1 MTTTTP
7 RVRFAP
13 SPTGLLHVG
22 NARTAL
28 YNWLFARRHGGQFIL
43 RIEDTD
49 LERSE
54 ARYEAQLIE
63 DLRWLGLDWDE
74 GPAGPCPTGGPSG
87 AEEGGL
93 HEKVGE
99 KCEFCYRSGE
109 KGDFGPYRQSER
121 LEIYAVQ
128 TERLLAEG
136 KAYRCF
142 CTPEELEA
150 ERKLAVAEHRP
161 QIYSGRCRNLTPA
174 EIEKNLAAGKPFAV
188 RLKIGTEPLRFHD
201 LVRGE
206 VEFAAESVSDP
217 ILVRSVMGGAGG
229 LSVSGVG
236 SGFGGVPVYNYV
248 VTVDDAL
255 MQITHV
261 IRGDDHISNTPKQV
275 AIYQAFGWPVPEFAH
290 LSTILGADRERLS
303 KRHGATSIA
312 TFRQMGYLPEAL
324 VNYLALL
331 GWGAEDGKTETF
343 TLEELTQAFSLERV
357 TPSPAIFDFDKLNW
371 LNRHYLK
378 LAAPERLAELA
389 WDYFDVKGMG
399 FSPHVNSANQTG
411 ALAPEGDL
419 PEKSQQISPFSAIPE
434 PLQAWFAR
442 LLALLL
448 PAVDHLDQLPSK
460 AAPVFGLDPVA
471 ARADAENATI
481 LAADSARTVL
491 NELASRVRAHTGPV
505 TPEAFKAWMNQIKAA
520 TGVKGKEL
528 FHPVRIA
535 LTGAHSGPEF
545 DKLIPLIEEGAELSR
560 GWPQAI
566 PSIRDRVE
574 SFIGA

>member
-1 MTTTTP
+1 
-7 RVRFAP
+7 
-13 SPTGLLHVG
+13 VG
-22 NARTAL
+22 
-28 YNWLFARRHGGQFIL
+28 GKFIL

-54 ARYEAQLIE
+54 ACYETQLIE
-63 DLRWLGLDWDE
+63 DLHWLGLDWDE
-74 GPAGPCPTGGPSG
+74 GPAGPGRTGGPFG
-87 AEEGGL
+87 AEEVYP
-93 HEKVGE
+93 HEKGGE
-99 KCEFCYRSGE
+99 KGECGEKAGDKGEFVQKGSE

-121 LEIYAVQ
+121 LEIYAAH
-128 TERLLAEG
+128 TEHLLAEG

-142 CTPEELEA
+142 CIPEELEA

-161 QIYSGRCRNLTPA
+161 QVYSGRCRNLTP
-174 EIEKNLAAGKPFAV
+174 EQVEKNLAAGKPFAV
-188 RLKIGTEPLRFHD
+188 RLRIEDHPLCFHD

-217 ILVRSVMGGAGG
+217 ILVRSAMGGASG
-229 LSVSGVG
+229 LSVSGFGSG
-236 SGFGGVPVYNYV
+236 SGFSSGLGAGASGVPVYNYV

-378 LAAPERLAELA
+378 LAAPERLAVLA
-389 WDYFDVKGMG
+389 WGYFDVKGMG
-399 FSPHVNSANQTG
+399 FSPYVNSANQTG

-419 PEKSQQISPFSAIPE
+419 PEKSQEIPPFSAIPE

-442 LLALLL
+442 LLVLLV

-460 AAPVFGLDPVA
+460 AAPIFGFDPA
-471 ARADAENATI
+471 TARADAENAAI

-491 NELASRVRAHTGPV
+491 NELANRVRAHTGPV
-505 TPEAFKAWMNQIKAA
+505 TPEVFKAWMNQIKVA
-520 TGVKGKEL
+520 TGIKGKEL

-545 DKLIPLIEEGAELSR
+545 DKLIPLIEDGAELSR
-560 GWPQAI
+560 SWAQAI
-566 PSIRDRVE
+566 TSIRNRIE

>member
-1 MTTTTP
+1 
-7 RVRFAP
+7 
-13 SPTGLLHVG
+13 VG

-54 ARYEAQLIE
+54 TRYEAQLIE

-74 GPAGPCPTGGPSG
+74 GPAGPGRTGGPSG
-87 AEEGGL
+87 TEEGEAL
-93 HEKVGE
+93 EKG
-99 KCEFCYRSGE
+99 GE
-109 KGDFGPYRQSER
+109 KGEFGPYRQSER
-121 LEIYAVQ
+121 LEIYAAH

-150 ERKLAVAEHRP
+150 ERKLATAEHRP

-188 RLKIGTEPLRFHD
+188 RLRIEDHPLRFHD

-206 VEFAAESVSDP
+206 VEFTAESVSDP
-217 ILVRSVMGGAGG
+217 ILVRSALGGAGG
-229 LSVSGVG
+229 LSVSG

-378 LAAPERLAELA
+378 LASPERLATLA
-389 WDYFDVKGMG
+389 WGYFNVKGMG
-399 FSPHVNSANQTG
+399 FSPYVNPANQTE

-419 PEKSQQISPFSAIPE
+419 PEKFQQFPPFSEIPE

-442 LLALLL
+442 LLALLV
-448 PAVDHLDQLPSK
+448 PAVDRLDQLPSQ
-460 AAPVFGLDPVA
+460 AVPVFGFDPAA
-471 ARADAENATI
+471 ARADIENAAV
-481 LAADSARTVL
+481 LAADSACTVL
-491 NELASRVRAHTGPV
+491 TELASRVRAHAGPV
-505 TPEAFKAWMNQIKAA
+505 TPEVFKAWMNQIKAA

-528 FHPVRIA
+528 FHPVRVA
-535 LTGAHSGPEF
+535 LTGTHSGPEF

-566 PSIRDRVE
+566 PSIRDRIE
-574 SFIGA
+574 SFIGV